1 VTLAN
6 QNQSSILDRMK
17 LSGKLPTPKGIAM
30 EVINLTKRENVA
42 NHEVTHLISA
52 DPALSMSVIKA
63 ANVLSASP
71 SRSIMNIN
79 DAVTVLG
86 FRSLRQLVLGIALI
100 GDHQKGPC
108 RQFDYASFWIHSL
121 LTAIAVRQLAEQSR
135 LAASEEIFTLGL
147 LGGIGKLAL
156 ATVFST
162 DFGAI
167 LEQSKNC
174 TLEQLYSKEREKFG
188 FEEAELTAAMLADMN
203 FPAIFQRLIH
213 DYPQPQSSGINNGS
227 REWKLMNMLHLASKM
242 ADVFLAPSLFQT
254 NEIKTMWLSAHS
266 LGIEESELI
275 KVIEHCVDQWS
286 EWTSLLKMVTRQ
298 ITSFAELAKQVEH
311 EAVESNLQLSRQS
324 NSLYKMRVLV
334 VEDDRSMRL
343 ILQKMLQSAGHHVA
357 VATDGAEALTL
368 LDKERPQLIITDW
381 IMPEMDGITL
391 CKKLRARDDFRD
403 VYIIVET
410 AQESQDKLMEAFE
423 AGADDYV
430 LKPIT
435 AKMFHARLRAAQR
448 VIQMQDELEHD
459 RAQLLNYSNELADA
473 NARLKDQVLHDTLTG
488 LYNRRYAMERL
499 AQEWALSKR
508 GDRTLSCLMLDID
521 HFKGVND
528 QYGHIVGDEALKLV
542 AHTLRQT
549 ARGQDVVCRY
559 GGEEFLVICPDT
571 KMNEAHECAERLRTN
586 VAEQKLVLK
595 SGVELK
601 MTISVGGVEKKESID
616 SMEKLL
622 ICADNNLY
630 AAKKAGRNKTVV
642 DK

>member
-1 VTLAN
+1 
-6 QNQSSILDRMK
+6 
-17 LSGKLPTPKGIAM
+17 
-30 EVINLTKRENVA
+30 
-42 NHEVTHLISA
+42 
-52 DPALSMSVIKA
+52 
-63 ANVLSASP
+63 
-71 SRSIMNIN
+71 
-79 DAVTVLG
+79 
-86 FRSLRQLVLGIALI
+86 
-100 GDHQKGPC
+100 
-108 RQFDYASFWIHSL
+108 
-121 LTAIAVRQLAEQSR
+121 
-135 LAASEEIFTLGL
+135 
-147 LGGIGKLAL
+147 
-156 ATVFST
+156 
-162 DFGAI
+162 
-167 LEQSKNC
+167 
-174 TLEQLYSKEREKFG
+174 
-188 FEEAELTAAMLADMN
+188 
-203 FPAIFQRLIH
+203 
-213 DYPQPQSSGINNGS
+213 
-227 REWKLMNMLHLASKM
+227 
-242 ADVFLAPSLFQT
+242 
-254 NEIKTMWLSAHS
+254 
-266 LGIEESELI
+266 
-275 KVIEHCVDQWS
+275 
-286 EWTSLLKMVTRQ
+286 
-298 ITSFAELAKQVEH
+298 
-311 EAVESNLQLSRQS
+311 
-324 NSLYKMRVLV
+324 
-334 VEDDRSMRL
+334 MRL

-448 VIQMQDELEHD
+448 VIQMQDELQHD